1 VVRSKTMIEEL
12 VAEITTIADQLQEL
26 EKHSDNIGS
35 VVEVI
40 NSIAEQTNLLALNA
54 AIEAA
59 RAGDQ
64 GRGFAVVADEVRTLA
79 QRTQDSTQ
87 HIRKA
92 VEDLQR
98 GAKNAAQSIRT
109 GCENAVR
116 TGEQSSQAAEAL
128 TRIVGA
134 VHTITEMN
142 TQIASAAEEQA
153 AVADEISRS
162 VVSIR
167 QIAEETSASAN
178 EAATGSEQLSRLAHT
193 MQDMV
198 SVFRT
203 TKGGR

>member
-1 VVRSKTMIEEL
+1 
-12 VAEITTIADQLQEL
+12 
-26 EKHSDNIGS
+26 
-35 VVEVI
+35 
-40 NSIAEQTNLLALNA
+40 
-54 AIEAA
+54 
-59 RAGDQ
+59 
-64 GRGFAVVADEVRTLA
+64 
-79 QRTQDSTQ
+79 
-87 HIRKA
+87 
-92 VEDLQR
+92 
-98 GAKNAAQSIRT
+98 
-109 GCENAVR
+109 
-116 TGEQSSQAAEAL
+116 
-128 TRIVGA
+128 